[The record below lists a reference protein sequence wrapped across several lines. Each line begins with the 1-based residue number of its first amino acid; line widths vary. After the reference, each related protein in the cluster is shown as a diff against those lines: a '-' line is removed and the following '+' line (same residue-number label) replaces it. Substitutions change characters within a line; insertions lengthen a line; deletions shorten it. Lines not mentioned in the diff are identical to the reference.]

1 MRRKDREVQGLDEI
15 SDILNR
21 CDTVRIAF
29 QGDKYPY
36 MVPVSFGAEL
46 VDGKVIL
53 YFHCARQG
61 MKLEQ
66 LRANPLVCVE
76 GDIFIRTETTDHE
89 ITTRYESVIGFGTCR
104 IVEDVQEIKHGLKL
118 LTEHYGYRD
127 YSFDR
132 CRNLE
137 YLYVVRIVL
146 DQITGKRNL
155 PAGGK

>member
-53 YFHCARQG
+53 
-61 MKLEQ
+61 
-66 LRANPLVCVE
+66 
-76 GDIFIRTETTDHE
+76 
-89 ITTRYESVIGFGTCR
+89 
-104 IVEDVQEIKHGLKL
+104 
-118 LTEHYGYRD
+118 
-127 YSFDR
+127 
-132 CRNLE
+132 
-137 YLYVVRIVL
+137 
-146 DQITGKRNL
+146 
-155 PAGGK
+155 